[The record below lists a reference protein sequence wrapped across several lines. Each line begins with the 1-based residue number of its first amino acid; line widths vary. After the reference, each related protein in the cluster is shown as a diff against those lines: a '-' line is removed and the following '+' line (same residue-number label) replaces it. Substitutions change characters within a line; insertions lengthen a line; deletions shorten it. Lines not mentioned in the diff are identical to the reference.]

1 MPGHVPLPL
10 GGTQNGEHVAGAAL
24 LHGAGGDVHVQSPL
38 FQQAGAGEGQG
49 FGGHVVDVAYQLQN
63 LPAGSLRGL
72 SQEGPDAVG
81 LFKLLGPDAHAH
93 GLGGH
98 HRHGAEGL
106 GEVGEQSST
115 GGGTQLPPDR
125 PAINGNPGEKVGGG
139 GSGDGHDAV
148 GAPHRAAAHMDG
160 GGQDLVGLE
169 QVQGVAHPHHVGHR
183 VQGPHLV
190 EVHVPHGA
198 AMGLGLRLG
207 DGIVHPSGV
216 GFYLLGQGEAVD
228 DGSDVARGGVVVMM
242 VVLLPVVVAVA
253 VLMPMIVLVF
263 VVVVV
268 MFFPVAV
275 EMGQAGGLRG
285 GGLSLLLAVHRHCH
299 VGARDAAGGGPL
311 GLQAHPGEPQA
322 VHSVQ
327 EPLLVLQQF
336 IQGGHEHISGGPH
349 IAFQI
354 KRFHFIP
361 PDLPFD

>member
-1 MPGHVPLPL
+1 M
-10 GGTQNGEHVAGAAL
+10 
-24 LHGAGGDVHVQSPL
+24 
-38 FQQAGAGEGQG
+38 
-49 FGGHVVDVAYQLQN
+49 
-63 LPAGSLRGL
+63 
-72 SQEGPDAVG
+72 
-81 LFKLLGPDAHAH
+81 
-93 GLGGH
+93 
-98 HRHGAEGL
+98 
-106 GEVGEQSST
+106 GEQSGP

-125 PAINGNPGEKVGGG
+125 PAVNGNPGEKVGGG

-148 GAPHRAAAHMDG
+148 SAPHRAAAHVDG
-160 GGQDLVGLE
+160 GGQNLVRLE

-183 VQGPHLV
+183 IQSTHLV

-198 AMGLGLRLG
+198 AVSLGLRLG

-263 VVVVV
+263 VVV
-268 MFFPVAV
+268 MLFPVAM
-275 EMGQAGGLRG
+275 EMGLAGGLRG
-285 GGLSLLLAVHRHCH
+285 GELHLLLAVHRHRH

-322 VHSVQ
+322 VHGIQ

-336 IQGGHEHISGGPH
+336 IQGGHEHVPGGPH
-349 IAFQI
+349 VAFQV
-354 KRFHFIP
+354 KRLHFIP